1 MENNDL
7 GIRKKVNG
15 VMIGLIGASAA
26 AVLFLVL
33 FIVQIAQNN
42 GLKDELSRLKTDLAK
57 YEEQNSAIEK
67 KTIQATGTKRSIEID
82 AQGLATE
89 DSGTA
94 AVVDSKKYLEPKGWE
109 IKFEYPEGVTDI
121 AFGESNEVFDGA
133 IYITGIAKDGKVYD
147 VNICGGKDAYEQYPF
162 FLGEVQRWNPS
173 GAHEDWQKSPAVYE
187 GIKRYLKTTD
197 YEYYVNTN
205 YGNGCVLGDQTEDYK
220 EAIKIAK
227 QIIES
232 IQSKD

>member
-26 AVLFLVL
+26 AALFLVL
-33 FIVQIAQNN
+33 FIVQITQNN

-57 YEEQNSAIEK
+57 YEEQNSVVEK

-94 AVVDSKKYLEPKGWE
+94 MVVDSKKYLEPKGWE

-121 AFGESNEVFDGA
+121 AFGESSEVFDGA

-187 GIKRYLKTTD
+187 GIKRYLKTTE

-220 EAIKIAK
+220 EAVKIAK